1 MESVLRGHPENN
13 IPFCVKSWRLLDLST
28 VDEVILYEDSDN
40 HLAHREVVLPQKV
53 TTDALGLEILETH
66 GESENVYGGVFE
78 IRAYED

>member
-1 MESVLRGHPENN
+1 MESVLRGHPESN

-28 VDEVILYEDSDN
+28 TNEVILYEESDN

-66 GESENVYGGVFE
+66 GQNENVYGGVFE
-78 IRAYED
+78 IRA